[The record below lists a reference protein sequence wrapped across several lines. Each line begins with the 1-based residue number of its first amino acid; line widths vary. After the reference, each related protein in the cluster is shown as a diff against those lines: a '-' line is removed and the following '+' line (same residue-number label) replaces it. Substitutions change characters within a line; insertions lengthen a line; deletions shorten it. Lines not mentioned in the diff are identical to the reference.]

1 MTTYWNFDKPVYK
14 KKRFVAK
21 FVKKAPVDCTD
32 FAKNNIPNYDTI
44 TSVPEEFA
52 EMDFSETIK
61 LNSLWNGM
69 SNCSKFPDISAPMA
83 TSARNMFQNTKCSQI
98 PNLYIPNVTDI
109 AGMFFNVNNTSDVV
123 LELKN
128 IHSDKISN
136 CDSLLSRY
144 GTSTT
149 NKFKEIISIFNTI
162 NVRNFTSTFN
172 DCTSLI
178 LLTSINTRRGQTLKW
193 MLSGCIK
200 LEKIDTPIDL
210 RCCTN
215 ITGCLRYCNTLVT
228 EGIQFTNVPR
238 TLDFTN
244 IFNDGTDNSKNRYKI
259 INYIET
265 ALNPDDVRDD
275 DPDKLS

>member
-1 MTTYWNFDKPVYK
+1 
-14 KKRFVAK
+14 
-21 FVKKAPVDCTD
+21 
-32 FAKNNIPNYDTI
+32 
-44 TSVPEEFA
+44 
-52 EMDFSETIK
+52 MDFSETIK
-61 LNSLWNGM
+61 LDLLWDGM
-69 SNCSKFPDISAPMA
+69 RNCSKFPDINAPMA
-83 TSARNMFQNTKCSQI
+83 TTAHFMFQNTKCSQV
-98 PNLYIPNVTDI
+98 PKLYIPNVTDI
-109 AGMFFNVNNTSDVV
+109 GGMFFNINNTSDVI

-178 LLTSINTRRGQTLKW
+178 LLTSINTRRGQTLNW

-200 LEKIDTPIDL
+200 LEKIDKPIDL

-244 IFNDGTDNSKNRYKI
+244 IFRDGTDNSKNRYKI
-259 INYIET
+259 INYIESP
-265 ALNPDDVRDD
+265 LNPDDVRDD